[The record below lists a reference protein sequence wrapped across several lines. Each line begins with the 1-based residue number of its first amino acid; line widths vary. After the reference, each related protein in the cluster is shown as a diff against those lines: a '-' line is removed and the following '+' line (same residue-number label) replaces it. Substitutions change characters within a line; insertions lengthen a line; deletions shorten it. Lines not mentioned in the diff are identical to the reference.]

1 MNLLPTIRKG
11 GTRPPSFAKATDGRP
26 DGLLD
31 ARQGK
36 PVRRTGSTHI
46 NCLLPSGEGPASHR
60 HGDGWCPQS
69 GVWRARRARP
79 EAALHLI
86 ALLFGLV
93 FLSGCQSKLPDPMND
108 PLVARFFLEARP
120 GEAGLPVQLPISKL
134 GLTVN
139 PKPVFVETDIIDA
152 DLIRVKLGWCMMIR
166 FTPAASRDLYRL
178 TAGNQGRRLVLAFND
193 QPAGARRIDE
203 VMTQGGL
210 LIFVEVDDVN
220 LPPLVE
226 RLKRTSADLMK
237 RQMR

>member
-1 MNLLPTIRKG
+1 MNFLALNG
-11 GTRPPSFAKATDGRP
+11 GTRPP

-31 ARQGK
+31 ALQGK
-36 PVRRTGSTHI
+36 PVRRTGSTHC
-46 NCLLPSGEGPASHR
+46 NCKLPSGEG
-60 HGDGWCPQS
+60 GPQG
-69 GVWRARRARP
+69 GVWQARKARP

-86 ALLFGLV
+86 ALLFGL
-93 FLSGCQSKLPDPMND
+93 FLLSGCQSTPPDPMND
-108 PLVARFFLEARP
+108 PLVARFFLETRP

-134 GLTVN
+134 DLTVN

-166 FTPAASRDLYRL
+166 FTPAAARDLYRL
-178 TAGNQGRRLVLAFND
+178 TVNNQGRRLVLSFND

-226 RLKRTSADLMK
+226 RLKRTSADIAK
-237 RQMR
+237 RQSR